1 MPKFHVRS
9 TIPSG
14 RFWMVGDHILEAYL
28 SELGLDSKFNVCTTL
43 PSGSFWMV
51 GDHSGD
57 GG

>member
-1 MPKFHVRS
+1 MIILRK
-9 TIPSG
+9 
-14 RFWMVGDHILEAYL
+14 VGDHILEACL